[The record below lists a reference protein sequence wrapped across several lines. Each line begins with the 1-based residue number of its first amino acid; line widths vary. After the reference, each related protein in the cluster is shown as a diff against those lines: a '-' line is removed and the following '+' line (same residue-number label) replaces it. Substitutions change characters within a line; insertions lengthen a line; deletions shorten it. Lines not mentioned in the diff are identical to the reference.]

1 MIPHTSNSR
10 KSKPTYSDWQQIS
23 GWLSG
28 AEGAG
33 RWGFKGA
40 QGNEWQIHSMSWR
53 WWWLHSGDLGQSNQI
68 VFFKHVSLLYI
79 NYTSIKLFKRRRRR
93 ECGSPWLLGETSG
106 WVQGWVWGLS
116 TELCLL
122 CHPGILYPFGYI
134 SPSCFKFLKARA
146 VPFVSILPPGEE
158 EDERMGSLHG
168 EHQP

>member
-116 TELCLL
+116 TELCLP

-146 VPFVSILPPGEE
+146 VHFVSILPPGEE